1 MNRSFYLLLRSWLL
15 LIVALVAWFAAGV
28 TAADDWQ
35 PVFKP
40 TMEISRAA
48 GKIDVDGKLGDPGW
62 RNAAHIDRFH
72 ERDPGDNTKPEVQ
85 TDVYVTYDNDN
96 LYVAFDCKD
105 DPGSIRATM
114 SQRDQYTG
122 DDMVCVLLDTY
133 GTGVWAYEFFVN
145 PYGIQKDLL
154 WNSLGQADVG
164 FDCIWETA
172 AQRTGT
178 GYIVEIAIP
187 FASIRFPNQAQQS
200 WRMDFWRNR
209 PRETT
214 KQYSWAANDRAE
226 QCFPCKWGTVSGIRD
241 VHPGKGLGVL
251 PSMVSHQ
258 TGQIVNDRDPQSSFH
273 NGDPTAEL
281 SLGAKYALSSDITAE
296 ATVNPDFSQI
306 ESDAAQIDANSTIS
320 LFYPERRPFF
330 QEGSDIFF
338 TLFNSFYTRMVWDP
352 QLAAKLTG
360 RHGQTRIG
368 FLAAY
373 DENSPYIVPLNASD
387 YEVNAGKSAATVL
400 RVAQQF
406 GTGNFLG
413 VMLGDR
419 RYDGGGSGTIVS
431 LDGAWRLNRTYNI
444 AGQYVM
450 THTTEPKRPDLDTL
464 VDYPYYFDK
473 YVFGLPDTL
482 VGISRFDEGN
492 HTNFLDGESYYGDA
506 FIARFNRGTRHYYS
520 FLGYNQITPT
530 YRTQIGYD
538 PLANHRTFEAF
549 TGVSILPRKGPIQNI
564 NPQVYYTRR
573 WDFKSGVCRFD
584 QLNSSI
590 DVYTN
595 VAQTHL
601 GLNYQRHYERYEGDP
616 FHDLWTFGLN
626 LDTRI
631 SDRLGAGLYANTGRT
646 IYHTYHFVADNV
658 LRFAGRNGDQTGY
671 GGYLA
676 LKPFDRLTVEPN
688 FNYERMADP
697 ETGMRFYGGYITR
710 TRVQYQATKA
720 LSFRLVVQ
728 YNDFRRRWDVD
739 PLMTYRLSPFS
750 LFYLGSSVNYGEISP
765 ATADPNNPPK
775 WRNTSRQ
782 IFMKLQYLFQT

>member
-1 MNRSFYLLLRSWLL
+1 MNRLCNLLPANWLL
-15 LIVALVAWFAAGV
+15 LMIALVAWFTATV
-28 TAADDWQ
+28 IAADDWK
-35 PVFKP
+35 PIFKP
-40 TMEISRAA
+40 TLEISRAN
-48 GKIDVDGKLGDPGW
+48 GKIDVDGKLGDSGW
-62 RNAAHIDRFH
+62 NNAAHLDRFH
-72 ERDPGDNTKPEVQ
+72 ERSPGDNTQPEVQ
-85 TDVYVTYDNDN
+85 TDVYVTYDSDK

-105 DPGSIRATM
+105 DPRSVRATM
-114 SQRDQYTG
+114 SQRDQYEG
-122 DDMVCVLLDTY
+122 DDMVCVLLDSY

-154 WNSLGQADVG
+154 WNSLGRADIG
-164 FDCIWETA
+164 FDCTWEA
-172 AQRTGT
+172 ASQRTGT
-178 GYIVEIAIP
+178 GYVVEIAIP

-209 PRETT
+209 PRETA
-214 KQYSWAANDRAE
+214 KQYSWAANDRSE
-226 QCFPCKWGTVSGIRD
+226 QCFPCQWGTVSGIRD

-258 TGQIVNDRDPQSSFH
+258 TGEIVNDRDPKSSFH

-281 SLGAKYALSSDITAE
+281 SVGAKYALSSDITAE
-296 ATVNPDFSQI
+296 ASVNPDFSQI

-352 QLAAKLTG
+352 QYAAKLTS

-373 DENSPYIVPLNASD
+373 DENSPYVVPLDASD
-387 YEVNAGKSAATVL
+387 YEVNVGKSAVSVL

-419 RYDGGGSGTIVS
+419 RFDGGGSGTIAS
-431 LDGAWRLNRTYNI
+431 IDGSWRFNRTYNF

-450 THTTEPKRPDLDTL
+450 THTTEPNRRGLDTL

-473 YVFGLPDTL
+473 YVFRIPDSL
-482 VGISRFDEGN
+482 VGVSRFDQGS

-506 FIARFNRGTRHYYS
+506 FITRLNRGTRHWYS
-520 FLGYNQITPT
+520 FLGYNQIAPT

-549 TGVSILPRKGPIQNI
+549 TGVSILPKTGPIQNI
-564 NPQVYYTRR
+564 NPQVYYSRR
-573 WDFKSGVCRFD
+573 WDFKTGVCRFD
-584 QLNSSI
+584 QLNTAI
-590 DVYTN
+590 DVFTN

-601 GLNYQRHYERYEGDP
+601 GVNYQYNYERYEGDP

-626 LDTRI
+626 LDTRV
-631 SDRLGAGLYANTGRT
+631 SDRLGGGLYANTGRG
-646 IYHTYHFVADNV
+646 IYHTNSFITDFW
-658 LRFAGRNGDQTGY
+658 LRFVGRNGEQTSY
-671 GGYLA
+671 GGYLT
-676 LKPFDRLTVEPN
+676 LKPLDRLTVEPN
-688 FNYERMADP
+688 FNYQRMADP
-697 ETGMRFYGGYITR
+697 ETGKRFYGGYITR
-710 TRVQYQATKA
+710 TRVQLQATKA

-728 YNDFRRRWDVD
+728 YNDFRKRWDID
-739 PLMTYRLSPFS
+739 PLLTYRLSPFS
-750 LFYLGSSVNYGEISP
+750 VFYVGSSIGYGEIQSP
-765 ATADPNNPPK
+765 GPDSGIPAA

-782 IFMKLQYLFQT
+782 LFMKLQYLFQT